1 MSIDTISSTPASDA
15 IRTAI
20 SPAQWRSKARL
31 WLADAGAVGAAI
43 VAASVLT
50 SSLPVVFTLV
60 FVISGAGWA
69 TQRALYRVRFLT
81 RRSDEA
87 RRVIQAVGLAAATT
101 AVAVFVV
108 DGDLDRMWLA
118 TTAVGSLFGVG
129 IVREVT
135 RRRFDSLRRDG
146 TLLRQSIVV
155 GAGDEVD
162 ELVSMLETD
171 PVLGYAV
178 CTVIDPSSFESSVS
192 ATTQVLQAAR
202 HHDASTVLLA
212 ASSVETTT
220 LNRLIRDL
228 VDAGIHVELSSS
240 LADIAPSRLTMRPI
254 GRFPV
259 LYIEPVQRG
268 GWRAAAK
275 RSFDVVSA
283 SIGVLCLAPVFLL
296 IGIAV
301 KVTSPGPVLF
311 RQNRVGRYSQPFDML
326 KFRTMVV
333 DAEERLGDLMAGNET
348 DGPMFKMEDDPRITH
363 VGRILRKTSLD
374 ELPQLLNV
382 IRGEMS
388 LVGPRPALANE
399 MAGWSDDLYGR
410 LRVRPGITGMWQV
423 SGRSTTTFD
432 EYTRLDLYYVYNWS
446 LLIDLAILAK
456 TVPAVVSSKGA
467 Y

>member
-1 MSIDTISSTPASDA
+1 MSIDTISSTPASGA
-15 IRTAI
+15 VRTAI

-31 WLADAGAVGAAI
+31 WLADAAAVGAAI

-50 SSLPVVFTLV
+50 NSVPVLFAVVFV
-60 FVISGAGWA
+60 VSGAGWA
-69 TQRALYRVRFLT
+69 TQRALYRVRFLA

-87 RRVIQAVGLAAATT
+87 RRVFQAVGLTTATT
-101 AVAVFVV
+101 AVAVFVL
-108 DGDLDRMWLA
+108 DGDLDRLWLA
-118 TTAVGSLFGVG
+118 AAAAGSLVGVG
-129 IVREVT
+129 VVREIT

-146 TLLRQSIVV
+146 TLLRESIVV
-155 GAGDEVD
+155 GAGGEVD
-162 ELVSMLETD
+162 ELVSMLESD

-178 CTVIDPSSFESSVS
+178 CQVVNPNRFESPAS
-192 ATTQVLQAAR
+192 ATTHVLQAAR
-202 HHDASTVLLA
+202 RHDASTVLVA

-259 LYIEPVQRG
+259 LYIEPVQRD

-275 RSFDVVSA
+275 RSFDVCAA
-283 SIGVLCLAPVFLL
+283 SLGVICLAPLFL
-296 IGIAV
+296 IIAIAI
-301 KVTSPGPVLF
+301 KATSPGPVLF
-311 RQNRVGRYSQPFDML
+311 RQNRVGRHSQRFDML

-333 DAEERLGDLMAGNET
+333 DAEERLAALMTDNEAT
-348 DGPMFKMEDDPRITH
+348 GPLFKMEDDPRITR
-363 VGRILRKTSLD
+363 VGRLLRTTSLD

-432 EYTRLDLYYVYNWS
+432 EYTRLDLYYVDNWS

-456 TVPAVVSSKGA
+456 TVPAVISSRGA